1 MTRTEEF
8 LITLSDIELAFL
20 YHYKYL
26 NYLPNSRKLI
36 DQELVKRNLSFLV
49 LENLVNTHKP
59 LIQYPNHQCYRC
71 GSSKLQTTQEDKKF
85 TSRLEGIDAVVSN
98 RNLKVDRIEC
108 LVCGNILQDDNHESN
123 WWEWFKE
130 LFKKKSV

>member
-49 LENLVNTHKP
+49 LEE
-59 LIQYPNHQCYRC
+59 
-71 GSSKLQTTQEDKKF
+71 SS
-85 TSRLEGIDAVVSN
+85 
-98 RNLKVDRIEC
+98 
-108 LVCGNILQDDNHESN
+108 
-123 WWEWFKE
+123 
-130 LFKKKSV
+130 